1 MNVEI
6 QFEREKARRQP
17 GPMNGGSKTNN
28 TANQWFSKPKYLRAI
43 CALLCNMSL
52 VFVDFSILLNRWKLE
67 ETINK
72 KNKSFEYLK
81 NGFPLQFFLVCI
93 SSVMHFNVNN
103 LKGLFVNNKAR
114 TP

>member
-1 MNVEI
+1 MQYE
-6 QFEREKARRQP
+6 F
-17 GPMNGGSKTNN
+17 GLC
-28 TANQWFSKPKYLRAI
+28 WFFYIIKS
-43 CALLCNMSL
+43 
-52 VFVDFSILLNRWKLE
+52 LE

-81 NGFPLQFFLVCI
+81 NGFPLQFFLACI

-114 TP
+114 TA